1 MTWIG
6 VGMSGQQPDG
16 VIPLGV
22 PAWRAVDK
30 VLVEILHRVAALEE
44 PSVRVGTVVHWTDHA
59 HHDRECRAAVVTAV
73 VTAVQGHTV
82 SLVVLPPGGVLFADE
97 VERSSAVGLERCG
110 GGHGV
115 GTWHPLWA
123 CGAQLGRRPEE
134 QGEG

>member
-73 VTAVQGHTV
+73 QGHTV

-97 VERSSAVGLERCG
+97 VERSAVGPERCG

-123 CGAQLGRRPEE
+123 CGEE